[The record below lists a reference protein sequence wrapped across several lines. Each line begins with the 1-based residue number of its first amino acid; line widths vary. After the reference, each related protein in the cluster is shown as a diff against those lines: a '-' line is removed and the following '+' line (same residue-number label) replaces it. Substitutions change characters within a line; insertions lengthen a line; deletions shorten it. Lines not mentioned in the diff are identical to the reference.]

1 MENIIS
7 ATNLTKMYQDGRNT
21 ITVLDN
27 ISLNLEKGKN
37 LVILGPSGSG
47 KTTLLHLIG
56 GLDNPTSGEVIINN
70 QNLAKLSDKD
80 LSHFP
85 NMTMGF
91 IFQFFYL
98 HEYLTAQENVM
109 MPQLLAGFNHT
120 SAVKRVDELLEKV
133 GLADRRHHLPNA
145 LSGGE
150 VQRVAIA
157 RALANNPKII
167 FADEP
172 TGNLDKD
179 NAQKVLAIFDEIAQ
193 SDVSLVVITH
203 DELISERYGHGE
215 KGNVFK
221 LEKGQVNPK

>member
-80 LSHFP
+80 LSHFR

-98 HEYLTAQENVM
+98 HGYLTAQENVM

>member
-1 MENIIS
+1 
-7 ATNLTKMYQDGRNT
+7 
-21 ITVLDN
+21 
-27 ISLNLEKGKN
+27 
-37 LVILGPSGSG
+37 
-47 KTTLLHLIG
+47 
-56 GLDNPTSGEVIINN
+56 
-70 QNLAKLSDKD
+70 
-80 LSHFP
+80 
-85 NMTMGF
+85 
-91 IFQFFYL
+91 
-98 HEYLTAQENVM
+98 
-109 MPQLLAGFNHT
+109 
-120 SAVKRVDELLEKV
+120 
-133 GLADRRHHLPNA
+133 
-145 LSGGE
+145 